1 MKFKIKYADQI
12 VGSCVLLALLFLVA
26 VIFMLGSKQRWF
38 SKDYEFST
46 RFETATGINVGMP
59 LLYKGFTIGKIKS
72 LKLNEKNEVD
82 VEFSVYDTYY
92 DRAKEGSLVELIVS
106 PIGLGNQFLFHPG
119 NGTKR
124 IPGKSFIPRADTPE
138 GRALID
144 ARLVTIPK
152 RDDTVSNLIAQ
163 INPLLSNLNGTLEEV
178 NGALRGTGKGP
189 LSQTLNNVSGITGEL
204 DGNLPGILADIK
216 NVTNNVNEITANLK
230 TLSAS
235 INDNPNGPVPALID
249 PDGSMFKNLES
260 TFASLAG
267 TLDNVEGSSA
277 LLKSEMPKIGRL
289 IEDLRVAIVNA
300 QDVLESL
307 KNNPLLKNGVPERV
321 QRDSSGTNSR
331 NIDF

>member
-12 VGSCVLLALLFLVA
+12 VGACVIMAFVFLIA

-38 SKDYEFST
+38 AKDYEFRTS
-46 RFETATGINVGMP
+46 FDTATGISVGMP

-72 LKLNEKNEVD
+72 LSLNVKNEVD

-119 NGTKR
+119 SGAKL

-144 ARLVTIPK
+144 AGLVTIPK

-163 INPLLSNLNGTLEEV
+163 VNPLLTNLNGTLEEV

-189 LSQTLNNVSGITGEL
+189 LSKTLNNVSGITGTL
-204 DGNLPGILADIK
+204 DADLPGILADIK
-216 NVTNNVNEITANLK
+216 NVTDNVNAIATNLK
-230 TLSAS
+230 ALSAS
-235 INDNPNGPVPALID
+235 LNENPNGPIPALID

-260 TFASLAG
+260 TFSSLAG
-267 TLDNVEGSSA
+267 TLDNIEGSSA
-277 LLKSEMPKIGRL
+277 LLKSEMPQIGRL

-307 KNNPLLKNGVPERV
+307 KNNPLLKNGVPQRV
-321 QRDSSGTNSR
+321 QTDSSGTNSR